1 MKKQEYTYDDEGR
14 IKTKNPFIYFTDKN
28 AKEGYVP
35 NREMTAFSLG
45 LAGQNLTYNLV
56 NSWLFYFCTNILHI
70 SSLNVGIITSVSRIW
85 DGINDPLVGSLIDRR
100 RAAPG
105 QKLHPFLGKL
115 PLIVGILTL
124 LMFVDFGFS
133 ETVSM
138 AFILCVYL
146 AWDMFYSFQ
155 DVALWGTLSLISPF
169 SKERSR
175 VAQWLNIFISAACGL
190 VGLIPLILGARQALG
205 VSEKTLFFIF
215 GLVFGFGGELLSM
228 FAAKTK
234 ERVILN
240 QDTENVSIKENF
252 KILLSNRNM
261 MCLILAQVLGS
272 LSLTVPWI
280 YFFKYCVSYQI
291 GGFSM
296 NGETAQF
303 WYSAIASIPGAFA
316 MFFAVK
322 IANKMGGRKNVLIIS
337 KIATVIIRIIA
348 FFIGYKTLPEII
360 TVAILMSLI
369 TIPESAT
376 NMSLRSLIADSVD
389 YMEWKTGKRTE
400 GLVSSM
406 QNFTA
411 KITAAIQLF
420 INGLILELLHFDG
433 SIEGIAGQ
441 TQAFYDWQWPLF
453 ILGPAIGAFLY
464 MIPAFFIK
472 DNKKEREQ
480 IESELRSR
488 REAEAVYD
496 N

>member
-1 MKKQEYTYDDEGR
+1 MKEKQYTFDDEGR
-14 IKTKNPFIYFTDKN
+14 IKTKNPFIYFTDKH

-35 NREMTAFSLG
+35 NREMTYFSLG

-56 NSWLFYFCTNILHI
+56 NGWLFYFCTNILHI

-85 DGINDPLVGSLIDRR
+85 DGINDPLVGSLVDRR
-100 RAAPG
+100 RAKPG

-115 PLIVGILTL
+115 PIVVGILTL
-124 LMFVDFGFS
+124 LIFVDFGFS

-146 AWDMFYSFQ
+146 AWDMVYSFQ
-155 DVALWGTLSLISPF
+155 DVALWGTLSLISPV

-175 VAQWLNIFISAACGL
+175 VAQWLNIFISAAVGL
-190 VGLIPLILGARQALG
+190 VGLIPLILGAREAIG

-215 GLVFGFGGELLSM
+215 GLVFGFGGELLSI

-234 ERVILN
+234 ERVML
-240 QDTENVSIKENF
+240 TGKSENVSIKQNF
-252 KILLSNRNM
+252 KILFSNRNLL
-261 MCLILAQVLGS
+261 CLIFAQIFGS
-272 LSLTVPWI
+272 LSITVPWI

-291 GGFSM
+291 GDYVM
-296 NGETAQF
+296 NGETVQF
-303 WYSAIASIPGAFA
+303 WYGAISSVPGAFA

-322 IANKMGGRKNVLIIS
+322 IANKFGGRKNVLIITQL
-337 KIATVIIRIIA
+337 ATVVIRIIA
-348 FFIGYKTLPEII
+348 YFIGYRTLPQMIA
-360 TVAILMSLI
+360 VAVLMSLI
-369 TIPESAT
+369 TIPSSAT
-376 NMSLRSLIADSVD
+376 NMSLRSLIADSID

-420 INGLILELLHFDG
+420 INGLVLELLHFDG
-433 SIEGIAGQ
+433 SIEGVAGQ
-441 TQAFYDWQWPLF
+441 SQAFYDWQWPLF

-464 MIPAFFIK
+464 LIPAFFIK
-472 DNKKEREQ
+472 DNKEERER
-480 IESELRSR
+480 IEMELER
-488 REAEAVYD
+488 RRAADKEA
-496 N
+496 

>member
-1 MKKQEYTYDDEGR
+1 MKEKQYTFDDEGR
-14 IKTKNPFIYFTDKN
+14 IKTKNPFIYFTDKH

-35 NREMTAFSLG
+35 NREMTYFSLG

-56 NSWLFYFCTNILHI
+56 NGWLFYFCTNILHI

-85 DGINDPLVGSLIDRR
+85 DGINDPLVGSLVDRR
-100 RAAPG
+100 KAKPG

-115 PLIVGILTL
+115 PILVGILTL

-146 AWDMFYSFQ
+146 AWDMVYSFQ
-155 DVALWGTLSLISPF
+155 DVALWGTLSLISPV

-175 VAQWLNIFISAACGL
+175 VAQWLNIFISAAVGL
-190 VGLIPLILGARQALG
+190 VGLIPLILGAREAIG

-215 GLVFGFGGELLSM
+215 GLVFGFGGELLSI
-228 FAAKTK
+228 FAAKTQ
-234 ERVILN
+234 ERVMLTGN
-240 QDTENVSIKENF
+240 SENVSIKQNF
-252 KILLSNRNM
+252 KILFSNRNLL
-261 MCLILAQVLGS
+261 CLIFAQIFGS
-272 LSLTVPWI
+272 LSITVPWI

-291 GGFSM
+291 GDYVM
-296 NGETAQF
+296 NGETVQF
-303 WYSAIASIPGAFA
+303 WYGAISSIPGAFA

-322 IANKMGGRKNVLIIS
+322 IANKFGGRKNVLIITQL
-337 KIATVIIRIIA
+337 ATVVIRIIA
-348 FFIGYKTLPEII
+348 YFIGYRTLPQMIA
-360 TVAILMSLI
+360 VAVLMSLI
-369 TIPESAT
+369 TIPSSAT
-376 NMSLRSLIADSVD
+376 NMSLRSLIADSID

-420 INGLILELLHFDG
+420 INGLVLELLHFDG
-433 SIEGIAGQ
+433 SIEGVAGQ
-441 TQAFYDWQWPLF
+441 SQAFYDWQWPLF

-464 MIPAFFIK
+464 LIPAFFIK
-472 DNKKEREQ
+472 DNKEERER
-480 IESELRSR
+480 IEMELER
-488 REAEAVYD
+488 RRAADKEA
-496 N
+496 